1 MEFVPDSW
9 LVSSFVFSILWGV
22 ADVKTSLIGFTKP
35 LYPGVF
41 KAALL
46 SKVKLSLKPRLHE
59 RFFACDGDAIFL
71 KIVASPVRGENR
83 VCSHPRTGD
92 ATDEKITEKKSREI
106 Q

>member
-46 SKVKLSLKPRLHE
+46 SKVKLSLTRVISTVKATKYDC
-59 RFFACDGDAIFL
+59 RFFVLYAAY
-71 KIVASPVRGENR
+71 
-83 VCSHPRTGD
+83 
-92 ATDEKITEKKSREI
+92 
-106 Q
+106 